1 MDKNLKFYDLFQH
14 ADFINERHGMDSI
27 AVDSIPIPGAE
38 VDPEWKNYII
48 PTWVADQSFKTCP
61 AIQDAVIAR
70 AKHPAFG
77 YFRPRDEYFE
87 GIIRWQKNQYDSDV
101 TREDIVYANGL
112 LGGVISALNV
122 FCEKGANV
130 LLHAPTYI
138 GFTGCITNNGYHI
151 VHSWLK
157 KDENGVWRMDYEDME
172 KKIVENNIHATVFC
186 TPHNP
191 CGRVWT
197 KEELEKAYAIFE
209 KYDVK
214 VVADQIWADCIHV
227 GYKHC
232 PPENTN
238 AWAQQ
243 NTISFY
249 APSKTFNL
257 AGFVGSYGIIRS
269 KYWRD
274 RWNKEASLS
283 HYNDMNVL
291 WMHAMIGAYSGEDG
305 YEWVKSFQEAITENS
320 DLIYNTLKSVPGIE
334 VAKPEGTFMI
344 YAQFD
349 KYLEEK
355 GMTIDELQKKGVK
368 YGVIW
373 QDGRPFHAP
382 NSIRLNMAIPTEA
395 CAEMARRLKEY
406 IL

>member
-101 TREDIVYANGL
+101 TKEDIVYANGL

-172 KKIVENNIHATVFC
+172 KKIVENNIHATV
-186 TPHNP
+186 
-191 CGRVWT
+191 
-197 KEELEKAYAIFE
+197 Y
-209 KYDVK
+209 
-214 VVADQIWADCIHV
+214 
-227 GYKHC
+227 
-232 PPENTN
+232 
-238 AWAQQ
+238 
-243 NTISFY
+243 
-249 APSKTFNL
+249 
-257 AGFVGSYGIIRS
+257 
-269 KYWRD
+269 
-274 RWNKEASLS
+274 
-283 HYNDMNVL
+283 
-291 WMHAMIGAYSGEDG
+291 
-305 YEWVKSFQEAITENS
+305 
-320 DLIYNTLKSVPGIE
+320 
-334 VAKPEGTFMI
+334 
-344 YAQFD
+344 
-349 KYLEEK
+349 
-355 GMTIDELQKKGVK
+355 
-368 YGVIW
+368 
-373 QDGRPFHAP
+373 
-382 NSIRLNMAIPTEA
+382 
-395 CAEMARRLKEY
+395 
-406 IL
+406 

>member
-101 TREDIVYANGL
+101 TKEDIVYANGL

-172 KKIVENNIHATVFC
+172 KKIVENSIHATVFC

-214 VVADQIWADCIHV
+214 VVIEKAVNNLVEVNCSVLGNYTHQETSVIEEVTSDDDFLT
-227 GYKHC
+227 YKDKYIGSGKGKLKG
-232 PPENTN
+232 PNKGIVNTSRIIPARISKDLENNIKNTSKVAFKALNLSGICRIDYLIDKKTN
-238 AWAQQ
+238 KYYINEP
-243 NTISFY
+243 NTIPGSLAFY
-249 APSKTFNL
+249 LWEP
-257 AGFVGSYGIIRS
+257 AGKSYEELL
-269 KYWRD
+269 D
-274 RWNKEASLS
+274 
-283 HYNDMNVL
+283 
-291 WMHAMIGAYSGEDG
+291 
-305 YEWVKSFQEAITENS
+305 EAITLAIKDYKNRS
-320 DLIYNTLKSVPGIE
+320 RKIYSFESNILSNYGIKGAKGKLK
-334 VAKPEGTFMI
+334 
-344 YAQFD
+344 
-349 KYLEEK
+349 
-355 GMTIDELQKKGVK
+355 
-368 YGVIW
+368 
-373 QDGRPFHAP
+373 
-382 NSIRLNMAIPTEA
+382 
-395 CAEMARRLKEY
+395 
-406 IL
+406 

>member
-77 YFRPRDEYFE
+77 YFAPRDEYFE

-101 TREDIVYANGL
+101 TKEDIVYANGL

-197 KEELEKAYAIFE
+197 KDELEKAYAIFE

-349 KYLEEK
+349 KYLEDK
-355 GMTIDELQKKGVK
+355 GMTIDELQ
-368 YGVIW
+368 I
-373 QDGRPFHAP
+373 GRAHV
-382 NSIRLNMAIPTEA
+382 
-395 CAEMARRLKEY
+395 
-406 IL
+406 